1 MSYKNRKYMYDLLVK
16 QGRYDE
22 IVDQL
27 NVEFGIPER
36 VLPVEVP
43 VVDEPKKKTVKKET
57 N

>member
-1 MSYKNRKYMYDLLVK
+1 MYDLLVK